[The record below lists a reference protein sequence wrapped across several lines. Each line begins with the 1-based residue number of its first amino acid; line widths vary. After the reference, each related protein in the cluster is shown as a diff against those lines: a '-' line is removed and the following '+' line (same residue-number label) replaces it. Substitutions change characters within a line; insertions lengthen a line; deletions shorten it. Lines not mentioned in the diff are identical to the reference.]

1 MLRPGPRQTMTNQL
15 FGKSFA
21 SEFRRHVGTCKIH
34 VLIMQLI
41 LQNGFSAMC
50 INGKTASFRVMDN
63 NGITHQGVPC
73 MFVVIF
79 WAIIKQ
85 LDEQYVQM
93 ANVERHYDSKRVTA

>member
-1 MLRPGPRQTMTNQL
+1 
-15 FGKSFA
+15 
-21 SEFRRHVGTCKIH
+21 
-34 VLIMQLI
+34 
-41 LQNGFSAMC
+41 
-50 INGKTASFRVMDN
+50 
-63 NGITHQGVPC
+63 